1 MYGGLH
7 AYQVSIDL
15 TNSDP
20 PMSAL
25 LMAAMRKADSQN
37 AAILHGAY
45 PQLWAEMQRRYNA
58 PGGRLE
64 DEL

>member
-15 TNSDP
+15 AKSDP
-20 PMSAL
+20 P
-25 LMAAMRKADSQN
+25 MAAMRKADSQN

-64 DEL
+64 GEL